1 MFFRKCVCFYKEH
14 RHIQVSFMNA
24 NTVFTFLILL
34 ISFAGCSQKMSVTE
48 SMSGTDIS
56 NRLRALL
63 AQATSGDC
71 IRIPA
76 GSYFVEGDFHIKDGV
91 HLEGKGSKSTR
102 LESRT
107 GTTFYVVN
115 VSNVRVSGFWLGSK
129 NGHSSV
135 SVASGG
141 GREKATAKPVTNIRI
156 TDVEIDNTALLSD
169 WKKGRHG
176 ISVRARADEDV
187 TGVTIKSCKV
197 TGASGGSSFT
207 GLDNCYIASYDGAGK
222 GQVREVIVEDCFFS
236 DSGRQNL
243 SVAGKGKS
251 KPAGI
256 SILNS
261 YFYNSA
267 LAGIDLEEASD
278 VVIDG
283 CTFRQN
289 GNNIKYFIHE
299 KKNSSMRSGLVAH
312 NTNAVVRNS
321 SFENC
326 FYGYSSVNT
335 QGEGIVIDNCTFLNA
350 PLDNG
355 SFAGM
360 AKTRYVKCRFS
371 GERRLVDFY
380 NASFRFDDCLFSSS
394 NKTNPM
400 VTIGG
405 GGMKRRSVGEG
416 LFNNCSFTG
425 AMGPAFELNYE
436 TLDFKGCS
444 FNGFSDIVTVGG
456 SNRSNKLTFD
466 DCDFMQVGSLGRMS
480 GNSIEL
486 LSLTKSRGSFM
497 ESMIVSTSKNG
508 DFIFSENELTISE
521 YHTIEFD
528 KYNRLVFTGNVLKPS
543 GKRGEGAKGSMAK
556 SFLRVTGPHD
566 GASGTSPTIIR
577 DNTSEDKRIK
587 VSNLR

>member
-1 MFFRKCVCFYKEH
+1 MKRKSITDRLSFCIKCV
-14 RHIQVSFMNA
+14 S
-24 NTVFTFLILL
+24 TFFILGL
-34 ISFAGCSQKMSVTE
+34 LVLSCSQKMSVTE
-48 SMSGTDIS
+48 SMNGTDIS

-63 AQATSGDC
+63 SQATSGEH
-71 IRIPA
+71 IRVPA
-76 GSYFVEGDFHIKDGV
+76 GSYFVEGDFHVKDGV
-91 HLEGKGSKSTR
+91 HLEGRGSNSTR

-115 VSNVRVSGFWLGSK
+115 VSNVTVSGFWLGSK

-141 GREKATAKPVTNIRI
+141 SREKVTAKPVTNIRI
-156 TDVEIDNTALLSD
+156 TDVEIDNTASLSD

-283 CTFRQN
+283 CSFRQN
-289 GNNIKYFIHE
+289 GNNQKYFIHE

-321 SFENC
+321 KFEDC

-335 QGEGIVIDNCTFLNA
+335 QGEGMIIENCTFLNA

-360 AKTRYVKCRFS
+360 SKTQYEGCQFS

-380 NASFRFDDCLFSSS
+380 NASFRFDDCVFSSS
-394 NKTNPM
+394 NSVDPM
-400 VTIGG
+400 ITIGG
-405 GGMKRRSVGEG
+405 GGMERRSVGEG
-416 LFNNCSFTG
+416 LFNNCTFTG
-425 AMGPAFELNYE
+425 EAGPAFELNYE
-436 TLDFKGCS
+436 TIKFRGCS
-444 FNGFSDIVTVGG
+444 FNNFTDIITVGG
-456 SNRSNKLTFD
+456 SNRSNSLDFS
-466 DCDFMQVGSLGRMS
+466 DCSFTNVGSLGTMT
-480 GNSIEL
+480 GNSIEE
-486 LSLTKSRGSFM
+486 LSLTESRGEFTRNLIT
-497 ESMIVSTSKNG
+497 SMSRNG
-508 DFIFSENELTISE
+508 DF
-521 YHTIEFD
+521 
-528 KYNRLVFTGNVLKPS
+528 VFTGNTLMLSDRSATELGRYNSLRFTGNILSPPDA
-543 GKRGEGAKGSMAK
+543 GIGSQKANRLRD
-556 SFLRVTGPHD
+556 FLVITGPHK
-566 GASGTSPTIIR
+566 GSSRSAPTIVT
-577 DNTSEDKRIK
+577 DNVSGDKDIK
-587 VSNLR
+587 VSNFKQ